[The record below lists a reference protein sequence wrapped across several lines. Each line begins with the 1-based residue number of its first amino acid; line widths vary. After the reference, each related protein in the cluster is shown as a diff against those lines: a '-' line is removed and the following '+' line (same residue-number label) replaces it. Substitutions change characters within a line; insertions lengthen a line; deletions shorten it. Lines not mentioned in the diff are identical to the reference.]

1 MVIDYLVAPSWRLAE
16 NAVNSRLG
24 NDSLLRTTSIIHENN
39 LMIAVFGPKI
49 VAINF
54 LTCVSHVI
62 SITACGTHWASTSID
77 DKTAMTHTATATS
90 TARCLQAVG
99 IAIELLQKS
108 FHGKDLQG
116 DPPGS

>member
-1 MVIDYLVAPSWRLAE
+1 
-16 NAVNSRLG
+16 
-24 NDSLLRTTSIIHENN
+24 
-39 LMIAVFGPKI
+39 MIAVFGPKI